1 MSATSQWDMYVKV
14 LPGCTDTN
22 AANRDPFATEL
33 EESAC
38 VYTYGCHDAAN
49 PNYDPMA
56 GRHNQSLCAI
66 MPEPEPEPEP
76 PPEPEPEPEPEPW
89 ACPVARRDA
98 LSDRLQALATAAN
111 CFEDLVSVS
120 TSEDESPCSEECK
133 AGTEADGVF
142 HVCDAADNEEWD
154 VCLEA
159 ANRRQS
165 YALAGHVLQWRRGC
179 FGRSFNPCDLDAEA
193 AASYAA
199 ANAANAIGA
208 QETTAALAMEGT
220 GVLVSMS
227 LEPWPD
233 KAEGGMQVA
242 LAASADAE
250 SGWPPLRQALS
261 KTLRVHYTTV
271 LLHSD
276 WVANA
281 NSTSLQ
287 LKFVLTDDPSSDRSS
302 RHVYSE
308 LLKRVRM
315 FMAAPPTP
323 EVSAEENP
331 LPLSTWQPTAVDAAY
346 GAGRCISYDFAG
358 DAVEVACTSGW
369 SVALQWVALFY
380 QVAVACVVA
389 GAVSIH
395 ATQHMTKWM
404 GSAQGVTQG
413 QMVAGVSEISP
424 RDMHGTPLKE
434 GDARPKPTATHTV

>member
-1 MSATSQWDMYVKV
+1 MFIKR
-14 LPGCTDTN
+14 LPGCTDPLAENTD
-22 AANRDPFATEL
+22 RFATEL

-38 VYTYGCHDAAN
+38 VYTYGCHDTAN
-49 PNYDPMA
+49 SNYDPMA

-76 PPEPEPEPEPEPW
+76 PPEPEPEPEPW

-98 LSDRLQALATAAN
+98 LSDRLLTLARTAN
-111 CFEDLVSVS
+111 CFDDLLSVA
-120 TSEDESPCSEECK
+120 TSEDEAPCSEECM
-133 AGTEADGVF
+133 AGTEDDGVF
-142 HVCDAADNEEWD
+142 HVCGADAEDNEEWD

-179 FGRSFNPCDLDAEA
+179 FGRIFNPCDLDAAAGASSA
-193 AASYAA
+193 AAI
-199 ANAANAIGA
+199 AANAIGA
-208 QETTAALAMEGT
+208 QETAAVRAMEGT

-227 LEPWPD
+227 LTPWP
-233 KAEGGMQVA
+233 EGKQGAMSTD
-242 LAASADAE
+242 AA
-250 SGWPPLRQALS
+250 SGWPALRQALS

-271 LLHSD
+271 LLHSG
-276 WVANA
+276 WSA

-315 FMAAPPTP
+315 FMAAPGSAP
-323 EVSAEENP
+323 EGSAEENP
-331 LPLSTWQPTAVDAAY
+331 LPLPAWQPTAVDAEY
-346 GAGRCISYDFAG
+346 GAGKCISYDLAG

-380 QVAVACVVA
+380 QVGVACVVA

-404 GSAQGVTQG
+404 GAAQGVTQG
-413 QMVAGVSEISP
+413 QEVTGVSEISP
-424 RDMHGTPLKE
+424 RDLRGTPLKE
-434 GDARPKPTATHTV
+434 GDARPKPIAPHTV